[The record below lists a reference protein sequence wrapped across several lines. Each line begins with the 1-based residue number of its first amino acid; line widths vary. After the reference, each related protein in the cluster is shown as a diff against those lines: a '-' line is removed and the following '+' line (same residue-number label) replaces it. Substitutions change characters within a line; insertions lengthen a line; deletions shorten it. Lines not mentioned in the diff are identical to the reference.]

1 MHILFLADASSVH
14 SYRWIKYFSEKGGVS
29 VTWCSFSQ
37 ATMPELKNV
46 EYKFI
51 DKGSLLGLFRAFR
64 YISRKSPDIIH
75 AHYLGWNGLLSLLF
89 PKSRLVLTA
98 WGSDI
103 VYNSKKR
110 LMRFFIK
117 RMMKRADL
125 ITCDAH
131 HLRDNM
137 IALGAPRENVEIV
150 MFGIDENLF
159 VSKRPPFTSSGEKVK
174 FIVGSI
180 RNLHP
185 VYDVITLLKAAKI
198 ILSTRDDVEFNI
210 AGSGPELKNLED
222 YVGQNDLS
230 YRVNFLGRLESSE
243 LCDFYDDLDIY
254 VSTALSDGGI
264 ASSTAE
270 AMLCE
275 RPVVITNNAENSF
288 WVEDHR
294 NGRMFESSDHA
305 ELADIIL
312 ELIEKQHIA
321 IKFGLEAK
329 ETIIQRNSYK
339 NEMKKMH
346 KWYKNLVK
354 TIN

>member
-14 SYRWIKYFSEKGGVS
+14 SYRWIKYFSEKGGLR

-51 DKGSLLGLFRAFR
+51 DKGSLLGLLRAFR
-64 YISRKSPDIIH
+64 YISGKSPDIIH
-75 AHYLGWNGLLSLLF
+75 AHYLGWNGLLSLFF

-98 WGSDI
+98 WGTDI

-131 HLRDNM
+131 HLRNKM

-210 AGSGPELKNLED
+210 AGTGPELKNLED

-230 YRVNFLGRLESSE
+230 YRVKFLGRIESSK
-243 LCDFYDDLDIY
+243 LCEFYDDLDIY
-254 VSTALSDGGI
+254 VSTSLSDGGI

-275 RPVVITNNAENSF
+275 RPVAITNNAENSF
-288 WVEDHR
+288 WVKDHH
-294 NGRMFESSDHA
+294 NGRMFESYDHV
-305 ELADIIL
+305 ELANIIL
-312 ELIEKQHIA
+312 ELIEKQNIA
-321 IKFGLEAK
+321 IKLGLEAK
-329 ETIIQRNSYK
+329 EIITQRFLYK
-339 NEMKKMH
+339 NEMKKMY
-346 KWYKNLVK
+346 KWYKKLVK
-354 TIN
+354 TIS